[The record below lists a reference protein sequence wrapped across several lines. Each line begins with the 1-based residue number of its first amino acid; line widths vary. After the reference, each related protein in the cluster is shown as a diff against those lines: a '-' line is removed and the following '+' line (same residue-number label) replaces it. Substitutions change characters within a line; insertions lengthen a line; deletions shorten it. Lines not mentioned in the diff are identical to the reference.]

1 MLITVVTACYNSERY
16 ISENI
21 TSILKQSYQNFEQII
36 IDKLSSDRTIEIANE
51 LYTKHECNNKLK
63 IFSQL
68 DNGIADAFNKGIQ
81 HASGDIITFL
91 NSDDKY
97 YTNIVFERVIEVF
110 INYGQTLFV
119 HGNVYFEDP
128 AYGSLIKTPRGKT
141 LRDGMIFNHPTIF
154 YKKKLFTEFGYFNT
168 AFQFSMDFE
177 HLCRLETKIPNL
189 LNLIKY
195 LNNPPL
201 VYMQYGGATWEF
213 PIKALNETK
222 KCLKS
227 LELWNMRA
235 KTIFLLNVFKTYFKK
250 ILLLFHLNSLLGKI
264 RKIKWKYLTYNHFK
278 T

>member
-1 MLITVVTACYNSERY
+1 MLITVVTACYNSEKY

-21 TSILKQSYQNFEQII
+21 TSILEQSYQNFEQII
-36 IDKLSSDRTIEIANE
+36 IDKLSSDSTIETAKE
-51 LYTKHECNNKLK
+51 LYSKHECNNKLK
-63 IFSQL
+63 IFSHS

-97 YTNIVFERVIEVF
+97 FTTNVFERVVEVF

-119 HGNVYFEDP
+119 HGNVFFEDP
-128 AYGSLIKTPRGKT
+128 AYGSIIKTPRGKT

-168 AFQFSMDFE
+168 AYKFSMDFE
-177 HLCRLETKIPNL
+177 HICRLETKIPSL
-189 LNLIKY
+189 LNLSKY

-201 VYMQYGGATWEF
+201 VCMRYGGTTWKF
-213 PIKALNETK
+213 PIKALNETRS
-222 KCLKS
+222 CLKS
-227 LELWNMRA
+227 LNLWNNRA
-235 KTIFLLNVFKTYFKK
+235 KIIYLLNIFKTYLKK
-250 ILLLFHLNSLLGKI
+250 TFLIMHLSRLLSKI
-264 RKIKWKYLTYNHFK
+264 REIKWKFLTINHFK